1 MFIVGITG
9 ALDVTETGVMVE
21 NTSEL
26 NDEVTEETKGVVL
39 ETSIT
44 VLESISVLENE
55 LVVKISVLGSTGDT
69 VDIRSGVLGSLN
81 DMIVVFGIIS
91 VLDEIGGVGDGAIL
105 VDSITPVVII
115 VGSIVTLDVGVLVN
129 TRLEVVTVVMILS
142 VETKKVEDT
151 TTLVESIPRLVAIVT
166 DNVSVVVDDIRLD
179 ISALLEGEIK
189 GDCDVTLAI
198 LEVIIVGNNVVLVT
212 GIILLSLLIT
222 EVNNALVVLETG
234 ELVTITLEGAT

>member
-115 VGSIVTLDVGVLVN
+115 VGSTVTLDVGVLVN

-151 TTLVESIPRLVAIVT
+151 TTLVESIP
-166 DNVSVVVDDIRLD
+166 
-179 ISALLEGEIK
+179 
-189 GDCDVTLAI
+189 
-198 LEVIIVGNNVVLVT
+198 
-212 GIILLSLLIT
+212 
-222 EVNNALVVLETG
+222 
-234 ELVTITLEGAT
+234 